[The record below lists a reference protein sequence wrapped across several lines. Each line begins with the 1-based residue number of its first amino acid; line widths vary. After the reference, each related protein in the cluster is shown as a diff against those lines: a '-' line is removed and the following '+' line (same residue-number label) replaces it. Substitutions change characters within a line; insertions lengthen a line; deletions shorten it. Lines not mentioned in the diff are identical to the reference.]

1 MYQLYVLRLLIKL
14 VFYNSLM
21 KIKLNCDKENMLI
34 LNTKYM
40 HFSNEDVANLTRFL
54 IYLLIRWF
62 QKQLCSKNFVK
73 IAEIY
78 P

>member
-1 MYQLYVLRLLIKL
+1 MLLTKL
-14 VFYNSLM
+14 VFYNSLL
-21 KIKLNCDKENMLI
+21 KIKLTCDKENMLI
-34 LNTKYM
+34 LNTEYM
-40 HFSNEDVANLTRFL
+40 YFSNEDFANLTRFL